1 MSKFFTFALVFCSP
15 LVFFTQKITESSFME
30 RVKQNHPLMR
40 ISQLQPQ
47 IGGAI
52 LLKAKGNFDPKI
64 YGNLN
69 QKYFDG
75 KQYYSN
81 GDFGIKYPS
90 FLGLTFK
97 AGLEGN
103 RGTYLDPQAKTPAGG
118 LFYGGVA
125 ANLGQGLLI
134 DSRRAELRNAA
145 INLKS
150 TEEERRLQVNQL
162 LYEGGYAYW
171 DWFLAYHSVA
181 ILQEAYDVALQRFN
195 AVKTISLL
203 GDRAFIDTVEAGLQV
218 QNRLTLLRDAQAN
231 LQERSNALATYF
243 WDDNLMPL
251 LLNQDAIPE
260 ASSEIPPSLPLIA
273 WNDSLLTN
281 HPYLKINR
289 FKLEML
295 NVDRKL
301 KVDRL
306 KPFVELNYNILNE
319 PVNYNPFS
327 DLDINDYKWGVSVAM
342 PLFLRK
348 ERGDAALAGLKI
360 QETEA
365 GILQLR
371 AQLALKIKNALV
383 ELNNSFTQLQ
393 IFQQTVN
400 DSKRL
405 LDAER
410 NMFDNGESSL
420 FLVNM
425 RELSYIQSQLKLLE
439 WKTKNKQNGY
449 AFGFATATLF

>member
-1 MSKFFTFALVFCSP
+1 
-15 LVFFTQKITESSFME
+15 
-30 RVKQNHPLMR
+30 
-40 ISQLQPQ
+40 
-47 IGGAI
+47 
-52 LLKAKGNFDPKI
+52 
-64 YGNLN
+64 
-69 QKYFDG
+69 
-75 KQYYSN
+75 
-81 GDFGIKYPS
+81 
-90 FLGLTFK
+90 
-97 AGLEGN
+97 
-103 RGTYLDPQAKTPAGG
+103 
-118 LFYGGVA
+118 
-125 ANLGQGLLI
+125 
-134 DSRRAELRNAA
+134 
-145 INLKS
+145 
-150 TEEERRLQVNQL
+150 
-162 LYEGGYAYW
+162 
-171 DWFLAYHSVA
+171 
-181 ILQEAYDVALQRFN
+181 
-195 AVKTISLL
+195 
-203 GDRAFIDTVEAGLQV
+203 
-218 QNRLTLLRDAQAN
+218 
-231 LQERSNALATYF
+231 
-243 WDDNLMPL
+243 
-251 LLNQDAIPE
+251 
-260 ASSEIPPSLPLIA
+260 
-273 WNDSLLTN
+273 
-281 HPYLKINR
+281 
-289 FKLEML
+289 ML

-348 ERGDAALAGLKI
+348 ERGDVALAGLKI

-393 IFQQTVN
+393 IYQQTVN

-405 LDAER
+405 LDAEQ

-439 WKTKNKQNGY
+439 WKTKNKQNVY

>member
-150 TEEERRLQVNQL
+150 TEEEQRLQVNQL
-162 LYEGGYAYW
+162 LYQGGYVYW

-195 AVKTISLL
+195 AVKTTSLL

-231 LQERSNALATYF
+231 LQERSNALATYL

>member
-1 MSKFFTFALVFCSP
+1 
-15 LVFFTQKITESSFME
+15 ME
-30 RVKQNHPLMR
+30 RLKQNHPLMR

-162 LYEGGYAYW
+162 LYQGGYAYW

-203 GDRAFIDTVEAGLQV
+203 GDRAFIDTVESGLQV
-218 QNRLTLLRDAQAN
+218 QNRLTLLRDAEAN
-231 LQERSNALATYF
+231 LQERSNALTTF
-243 WDDNLMPL
+243 LWDDNLMPL
-251 LLNQDAIPE
+251 SLNQDAIPE
-260 ASSEIPPSLPLIA
+260 ASQEIPASLPLIA

-348 ERGDAALAGLKI
+348 ERGDVALAGLKI

-393 IFQQTVN
+393 IYQQTVN

-405 LDAER
+405 LDAEQ
-410 NMFDNGESSL
+410 NMFENGESSL

-439 WKTKNKQNGY
+439 WKTKNKQNVY